1 MVTTDQVWTDFLE
14 IIRHEVGSRV
24 VETWLKSLVL
34 ESWDASKRTVH
45 VRAPNAFVR
54 DWVTSHYQVLFQEHL
69 ARLFVVESL
78 SVIFWDKDQA
88 QGSLRDVGTALP
100 TCATI
105 VPARLAPS
113 PTGEQ
118 LFKKTHGVN
127 ATYLF
132 DTFVVGP
139 SNSLSYAA
147 AQAVTQRPG
156 FAYNPL
162 FVYGGSG
169 VGKTHL
175 LHAIGNEIKR
185 KYRKLSVL
193 YQSADRFVTEFI
205 HAIRFDK
212 VDVFKEKYRSI
223 DVLLVDDIQFIA
235 NKEQTQEAFF
245 HIFNSLYESSKQI
258 VFSSDTYPKAMHGIA
273 ERLRSRLE
281 WGLITDIQW
290 PTVEEKIAIL
300 KRKAERMGQSL
311 PDEVVCALAQEST
324 NSVREL
330 EGALIRL
337 LAVASLTGQELA
349 VDLVKKVVQ
358 RPQLIVSG
366 GTKSLDDIVDKVS
379 RITRYSLAQLR
390 SRSRNKDVARARQIA
405 MYALKKFSDS
415 SLKDIAHFLR
425 RTDHSTVA
433 HAIVKIDNLRKTDV
447 RMQSM
452 LADIEVLFSS

>member
-1 MVTTDQVWTDFLE
+1 MITTDQVWADFLE
-14 IIRHEVGSRV
+14 IVRHEVGSRV

-34 ESWDASKRTVH
+34 EHWDVQKKIVH
-45 VRAPNAFVR
+45 VRAPNTFVR

-69 ARLFVVESL
+69 ARLFVVDTL
-78 SVIFWDKDQA
+78 SVIFFDKDQT
-88 QGSLRDVGTALP
+88 SVVVHDEPLVRE
-100 TCATI
+100 CATI
-105 VPARLAPS
+105 VPARLALA
-113 PTGEQ
+113 PTDEQ

-212 VDVFKEKYRSI
+212 VDVFKEKYRAI

-235 NKEQTQEAFF
+235 HKEQTQEAFF

-258 VFSSDTYPKAMHGIA
+258 VFSSDTYPRAIHGIA

-300 KRKAERMGQSL
+300 KRKAENIGQSL
-311 PDEVVCALAQEST
+311 SDEVVCAIAQEST

-330 EGALIRL
+330 EGALIRV
-337 LAVASLTGQELA
+337 LAVASLTGQEVD
-349 VDLVKKVVQ
+349 VDLARKVVQ
-358 RPQLIVSG
+358 RPQLACQAC
-366 GTKSLDDIVDKVS
+366 TNSLEDIADKVV
-379 RITRYSLAQLR
+379 RITRYSLVQLR
-390 SRSRNKDVARARQIA
+390 SRSRNKDIARARQVA
-405 MYALKKFSDS
+405 MYVLKKFSDS

-433 HAIVKIDNLRKTDV
+433 HAVERIDQLCKTD
-447 RMQSM
+447 MQIRTVVS
-452 LADIEVLFSS
+452 DIESLFN